1 MGRKI
6 LLINSTVLATIAF
19 LVQYLLSSWGAFED
33 QVVTRSNLATP
44 AIELSKVPQAELVQ
58 PLPNFM
64 LVPEKNLFTV
74 ERTSTSS
81 QESVDDQV
89 DRPKLAKWPDL
100 LSVSMFAGT
109 RQAELNVYT
118 GGRGQRSEQHVVSI
132 GDIVQ
137 GYLVSDIQDDRLV
150 LAWEDFSHELTVSVA
165 TNKKKKAAA
174 KQAVNIITIGAAGAA
189 VETTTVASEESR
201 GLEVSAVGDRRGRV
215 GRESQD
221 QAGGALNQGAGG
233 LNNRS
238 GLSPTTGGRAQRTV
252 GSRGRPRRPLNR

>member
-33 QVVTRSNLATP
+33 QVVTKSNLATP

-74 ERTSTSS
+74 ERTSTS

-89 DRPKLAKWPDL
+89 ERPKLAKWPDL

-137 GYLVSDIQDDRLV
+137 GYLVSDIQGNRLV
-150 LAWEDFSHELTVSVA
+150 LAWEDFTHELTVSVA
-165 TNKKKKAAA
+165 TNKKKTAAA

-215 GRESQD
+215 GRESQN
-221 QAGGALNQGAGG
+221 QAGGALNQGARG

-238 GLSPTTGGRAQRTV
+238 GLSPSTGGRAQRTV
-252 GSRGRPRRPLNR
+252 GSRGRTRRPLNR